1 MGEKLAEAGRF
12 ELPQVSL
19 ASALQADLL
28 TIRAH
33 LRNIIDRR
41 LNHNDTQTFFKKKKE
56 NETNQ
61 ISLFI
66 IPIKN
71 PNPIAE
77 P

>member
-1 MGEKLAEAGRF
+1 MGGEETAMGGRPAPGRGRQCWVKDGLGGEERNEEKGESKEASRIERENG
-12 ELPQVSL
+12 E
-19 ASALQADLL
+19 
-28 TIRAH
+28 
-33 LRNIIDRR
+33 
-41 LNHNDTQTFFKKKKE
+41 KKE